1 MTVFTACP
9 NEVKKMQ
16 EQDAPNPK
24 CPELL
29 HYQKVL
35 KASHQAA
42 FNELWGLR
50 PAKAADTA
58 HGEVTP

>member
-1 MTVFTACP
+1 MFTACP
-9 NEVKKMQ
+9 NEVEKMKQ
-16 EQDAPNPK
+16 QDVPNPK
-24 CPELL
+24 CPELE

-50 PAKAADTA
+50 PAKTASAA
-58 HGEVTP
+58 HGEVSP